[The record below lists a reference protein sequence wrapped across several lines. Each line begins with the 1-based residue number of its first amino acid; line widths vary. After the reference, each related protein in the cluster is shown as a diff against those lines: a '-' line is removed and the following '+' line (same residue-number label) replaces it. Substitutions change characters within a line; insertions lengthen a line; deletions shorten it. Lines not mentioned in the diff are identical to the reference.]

1 MFPTLGTNLTK
12 DVQDYTRDLTTLMRE
27 AVGVSDDPE
36 QPLNSAGPVKS

>member
-12 DVQDYTRDLTTLMRE
+12 DVQDYARDLTALMGE
-27 AVGVSDDPE
+27 AAGVSEDPG